1 MTEPERVAPLAWIA
15 TKIDQNIWAIL
26 AAGLAAFAGHLT
38 GTTTA
43 NHRLDVLEKQV
54 ARIERMEDE
63 QDKFNV
69 CAVRNSDRLHRETKI
84 EPACPLQ
91 VPERKE

>member
-1 MTEPERVAPLAWIA
+1 VTEPERVAPLAWIA

-26 AAGLAAFAGHLT
+26 AAGLAAFAGHLN

-54 ARIERMEDE
+54 AQLEGVQGARRDFM
-63 QDKFNV
+63 V
-69 CAVRNSDRLHRETKI
+69 CAVRNLDRLNNATNT

-91 VPERKE
+91 VPE